1 MDSSADH
8 NKNEYRRYQ
17 YSTAESDRRTGAR
30 GGENELRAKEKE
42 NDEVSSEARQL
53 KHSVLSKE
61 RFIVHKEKQAEELKE
76 KLLKSLSDASAK
88 SKEIDDLRTAKRKLE
103 GEKSTLNRQ
112 LGKLKEQLSVLSSKD
127 SNINAVKVA
136 ELESETKSLRKE
148 LQTASTEVKTCTN
161 IIRTKDKELEKAKC
175 QVEDAARAVVRSKEL
190 QNQVADLQR
199 QRDTARHEIK
209 TLQQVERQKEAEIS
223 KLTAENAEMTRQRQ
237 IAKDELSDARA
248 SLKVQEKHK
257 EDMLQEI
264 SLLRDQLARTEIVA
278 SRVVVAEVKA
288 GAKDEGTIPV
298 VHHIEEVRYLQGEIQ
313 RLKEKLAHAE
323 RTQS

>member
-209 TLQQVERQKEAEIS
+209 TLQQV
-223 KLTAENAEMTRQRQ
+223 TRWSVV
-237 IAKDELSDARA
+237 DG
-248 SLKVQEKHK
+248 
-257 EDMLQEI
+257 
-264 SLLRDQLARTEIVA
+264 SLLCRWAGTNA
-278 SRVVVAEVKA
+278 SAVDLVMA
-288 GAKDEGTIPV
+288 GRK
-298 VHHIEEVRYLQGEIQ
+298 
-313 RLKEKLAHAE
+313 AE
-323 RTQS
+323 RSRNFQVDSRKRGNDETTSNCKRRALGCKGIPQGTGEAQGGHAAGDQPVA